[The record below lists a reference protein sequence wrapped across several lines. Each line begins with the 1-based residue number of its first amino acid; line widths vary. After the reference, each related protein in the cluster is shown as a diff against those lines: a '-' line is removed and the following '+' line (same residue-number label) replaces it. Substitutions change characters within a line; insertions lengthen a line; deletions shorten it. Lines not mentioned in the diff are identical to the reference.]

1 MVLVSI
7 AQAIIDRISM
17 QTFDP
22 IRGTRGLIATAPV
35 VDLTVTVINA
45 DRITTGR
52 GIITTGRKSTT
63 SKFFRRPCCYRRC
76 RHFSGRMIKLGCE
89 TFHYEAD

>member
-7 AQAIIDRISM
+7 AQAIIDRVST

-22 IRGTRGLIATAPV
+22 IRGTRDLISTAPV
-35 VDLTVTVINA
+35 VDTTGTAINA

-52 GIITTGRKSTT
+52 SIITTGRKSTT
-63 SKFFRRPCCYRRC
+63 SKFFRRPCCFRRC
-76 RHFSGRMIKLGCE
+76 RHFSGRMIKPGCE
-89 TFHYEAD
+89 TFH